1 MGDRRHIVDMMQHRR
16 ENDVIELVVELVF
29 PEITTD
35 EREGPASLEFSLGV
49 INGAGVDVQPNVVD
63 V

>member
-1 MGDRRHIVDMMQHRR
+1 MMQDRR

-35 EREGPASLEFSLGV
+35 ERKGTASLEFSLGV
-49 INGAGVDVQPNVVD
+49 INGAGVDVQPNIVD